1 MDSINIIESACH
13 EIVRAGLGA
22 LIVIE
27 GAQKLDD
34 VIASGVVID
43 EPLEERL
50 LVDIFDDSSP
60 LHDGAVVV
68 RNERIIA
75 AGCALPIVPRATVNR
90 LGLRHKAAIELGGMS
105 DATIYVV
112 SQQRGTI
119 AVVKDKD
126 LVYIKE

>member
-1 MDSINIIESACH
+1 MDSIKIIESSCH
-13 EIVRAGLGA
+13 EIAKMGLGA

-27 GAQKLDD
+27 GTQTLAD
-34 VIASGVVID
+34 VVASGVVID
-43 EPLEERL
+43 EPLDEAL

-68 RNERIIA
+68 RGERIIA
-75 AGCALPIVPRATVNR
+75 AGCALPIVPRATINR
-90 LGLRHKAAIELGGMS
+90 LGLRHKAAIELAGMS

-126 LVYIKE
+126 LVYIK

>member
-1 MDSINIIESACH
+1 MDSISIIESSCH
-13 EIVRAGLGA
+13 EIARMGFGA

-27 GAQKLDD
+27 GTQRLDD
-34 VIASGVVID
+34 VVASGVVID
-43 EPLEERL
+43 EPLDEAL

-68 RNERIIA
+68 RGKRIVA
-75 AGCALPIVPRATVNR
+75 ASCALPIVPRAIDRR
-90 LGLRHKAAIELGGMS
+90 LGLRHRAAMELGGMS

-119 AVVKDKD
+119 AVVNDKD

>member
-1 MDSINIIESACH
+1 MDSINIIESSCH
-13 EIVRAGLGA
+13 EIVKRGLGA

-27 GAQKLDD
+27 GTQTLDD

-43 EPLEERL
+43 EPLDEAL
-50 LVDIFDDSSP
+50 LVDIFDESSP

-68 RNERIIA
+68 RKDRILA
-75 AGCALPIVPRATVNR
+75 ASCALPIVPRASANR
-90 LGLRHKAAIELGGMS
+90 LGLRHKAAMELGSMS

-126 LVYIKE
+126 LVYIK